1 MRGSGAQPRISP
13 GDIVQRPAPGLPGES
28 MLVID
33 TYTRRKDE
41 GRMAVCLADGV
52 ARHFRWVEL
61 VVLARSS

>member
-1 MRGSGAQPRISP
+1 
-13 GDIVQRPAPGLPGES
+13 